1 MTIIICKHC
10 GKYFKVAPS
19 FAKRG
24 KKYCSN
30 ACRIADGY
38 QAKYLTN
45 DMYEFLCKNASSH
58 TIKEL
63 VKMLKEQLNIDIEKK
78 QLAQYCIKMHIQYK
92 FEKLNKSHSNI
103 PTVNGTIV
111 NKTDGNYLKI
121 KTGSH
126 KWEYLQRKVYEKY
139 YDIKLKDDEYVIFL
153 NQNRRDFSKDN
164 LLLVSQQE
172 SGDLCNYGDN
182 IFSTNREL
190 TKLANIN
197 SKLKLKIKEL
207 KNENNIF

>member
-1 MTIIICKHC
+1 MSIILKCKHC
-10 GKYFKVAPS
+10 GEYFKVAPA

-45 DMYEFLCKNASSH
+45 DMYEFLCENASSH

-63 VKMLKEQLNIDIEKK
+63 VKMLKEQLNISIEKK
-78 QLAQYCIKMHIQYK
+78 QLAQYCIKMKIQYK
-92 FEKLNKSHSNI
+92 YEKPNKSHNNI

-121 KTGSH
+121 KTGDH

-153 NQNRRDFSKDN
+153 NQNRRDFRKEN
-164 LLLVSQQE
+164 LKAITIKQ

-182 IFSTNREL
+182 LFSTNSEV
-190 TKLANIN
+190 TKLALIN
-197 SKLKLKIKEL
+197 SQLKLKIKEVYD
-207 KNENNIF
+207 ETM